1 MPFAYRVD
9 SNHACVYVVN
19 TPDTNTGAR
28 TSEHDI
34 RSACQER
41 QIQGLLD
48 VTRCNNNIVTAT
60 FDTMSNA
67 RQAWSD
73 VGIALPSAVTP
84 TSSAVIVKAMY
95 HLPRP
100 PKIFSLDATTLD
112 IDHDT
117 VSLCVARALRRGEHS
132 ARYELLRQE
141 TWGVHDDRIRYILR
155 FDGKSRAPGVQ
166 QFHMP
171 FDSESGNEKISVV
184 FKPENI
190 QACCAFCGD
199 VCQQS
204 TMSSTCPF
212 TSVIGVQED

>member
-1 MPFAYRVD
+1 M
-9 SNHACVYVVN
+9 YVVN

-41 QIQGLLD
+41 QIQGLLH
-48 VTRCNNNIVTAT
+48 VTRCSENVFTAI

-67 RQAWSD
+67 RHAWND
-73 VGIALPSAVTP
+73 VGISLPSIVTP
-84 TSSAVIVKAMY
+84 TASAVIVKAMH

-100 PKIFSLDATTLD
+100 PKIFSLDATLLD
-112 IDHDT
+112 VDHDT
-117 VSLCVARALRRGEHS
+117 VSLYVSRALHGGQHS

-141 TWGVHDDRIRYILR
+141 TWGVNDDRIRYILR
-155 FDGKSRAPGVQ
+155 FDGTSRAPGLQ
-166 QFHMP
+166 QFHMA
-171 FDSESGNEKISVV
+171 FDSESGDEKTSVV
-184 FKPENI
+184 FRPENI

-212 TSVIGVQED
+212 TSVISVQES